1 MIAVRRRLR
10 PSADGRLL
18 LRDGRIVGALDE
30 HGVAEIAGLALLHL
44 VHDDDVHLVAH
55 GDDDD
60 GADEGPS
67 AA

>member
-30 HGVAEIAGLALLHL
+30 HGAAEIARLVLLQP
-44 VHDDDVHLVAH
+44 VADDEHDDVC
-55 GDDDD
+55 
-60 GADEGPS
+60 DEEPP

>member
-1 MIAVRRRLR
+1 MIARTVRRRLR

-18 LRDGRIVGALDE
+18 LRDGRIVGALTPE
-30 HGVAEIAGLALLHL
+30 GRAEIASLALL
-44 VHDDDVHLVAH
+44 HLVAH

-60 GADEGPS
+60 ARTEEPP